1 MMAPLYALSAILM
14 IAYAAIFTLLAEIRD
29 TFGFSETAVGFIA
42 GSAFIAGF
50 IAQLTLSRFADSGHG
65 NTLMRVGIALSLVG
79 AVWMCFAESLPA
91 WLASRFLLGFGA
103 GCVRPGI
110 RRLAFVANP
119 NNAGSALGKLA
130 AWEMVGFLIGPAL
143 ASVLFEIAGLTLTF
157 AVVAAL
163 IVLCTPWVFR
173 VHIPGSEQPLQRAML
188 TLIKRPDMQAC
199 LALGIAFYTAIGV
212 WDAIWAIFIA
222 DQGGSQLFI
231 GITMSLFT
239 LPMILIAPWAG
250 GLASRTNVLNLVSGT
265 MFVALICMLGYGVI
279 DSIWWMLL
287 PMIVHAVVDAVS
299 MPATQLAVGYASGEN
314 AIAAGQGLYGAAGLI
329 VAAIASIGG
338 GAIYQHYGA
347 KELWI
352 GSAAFMLLCLIFAH
366 WRGRQGNWQPHT
378 ASTD

>member
-29 TFGFSETAVGFIA
+29 AFGFSETAVGVIA

-65 NTLMRVGIALSLVG
+65 NTLMRFGIALSLVG
-79 AVWMCFAESLPA
+79 AIWMCFAESLPA

-119 NNAGSALGKLA
+119 KNAGAALGKLA
-130 AWEMVGFLIGPAL
+130 AWEMVGFLIGPVL
-143 ASVLFEIAGLTLTF
+143 ASMLFEIAGLTLTF
-157 AVVAAL
+157 AVVAGL
-163 IVLCTPWVFR
+163 IVVCTPWVFR
-173 VHIPGSEQPLQRAML
+173 VHIPGSDQPLQRAML
-188 TLIKRPDMQAC
+188 TLVRRPDMQAC

-212 WDAIWAIFIA
+212 FDAIWAVFIA
-222 DQGGSQLFI
+222 DRGGSQLFI

-250 GLASRTNVLNLVSGT
+250 ALASRTNVLRLVSAT
-265 MFVALICMLGYGVI
+265 MMIALLCMIGYGVI
-279 DSIWWMLL
+279 DSIWWMLA

-338 GAIYQHYGA
+338 GAVYQYYGA
-347 KELWI
+347 DGLWL
-352 GSAAFMLLCLIFAH
+352 GSAAFMLLCLVFAQ
-366 WRGRQGNWQPHT
+366 WRGRQGNWQPHEV
-378 ASTD
+378 SDG

>member
-1 MMAPLYALSAILM
+1 MAPLYALSAILM

-29 TFGFSETAVGFIA
+29 TFGFSETAVGVIA

-65 NTLMRVGIALSLVG
+65 NTLMRAGIALSLIG
-79 AVWMCFAESLPA
+79 AVWMCFADSLPA

-119 NNAGSALGKLA
+119 NNAGAALGKLA

-143 ASVLFEIAGLTLTF
+143 ASVLFELAGLTLTF

-163 IVLCTPWVFR
+163 IVACTPWVFA
-173 VHIPGSEQPLQRAML
+173 VQIPGSDKPLQRAML
-188 TLIKRPDMQAC
+188 TLVKRPDMQAC

-212 WDAIWAIFIA
+212 WDAIWAVFIA

-250 GLASRTNVLNLVSGT
+250 GLASRTNVLHLVSAT
-265 MFVALICMLGYGVI
+265 MFVALICMLAYGVI

-329 VAAIASIGG
+329 VAAVASIGG
-338 GAIYQHYGA
+338 GSVYQHYGA

-352 GSAAFMLLCLIFAH
+352 GSAAFMLVCLVFAH
-366 WRGRQGNWQPHT
+366 WRGRAGNWQPHD
-378 ASTD
+378 AVTD